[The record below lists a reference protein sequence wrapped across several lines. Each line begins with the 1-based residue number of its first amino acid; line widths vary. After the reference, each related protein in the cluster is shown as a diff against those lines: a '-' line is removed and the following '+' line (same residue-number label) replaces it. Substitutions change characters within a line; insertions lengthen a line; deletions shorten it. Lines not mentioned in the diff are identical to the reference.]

1 MDNDAL
7 ARMVK
12 DLEEAHKDFEGTL
25 RAVEL
30 NLARNDEKYENI
42 MKEIDKMSKILEEL
56 KNRPARN
63 WGTLVSALISGLVGA
78 IIGVMM
84 RGGM

>member
-12 DLEEAHKDFEGTL
+12 DLEDAHKDFEGRL
-25 RAVEL
+25 RGVEL
-30 NLARNDEKYENI
+30 TLARNDEKYENI